1 MLCMH
6 DIVSGLYVVPSIYHF
21 HLSHIINTH
30 YLECTENCIYE
41 QLKVCILAGVYM
53 IGLPTKKSK
62 VLRFQICCTRTKYL
76 SEIYKNRTIK
86 VGAAKL
92 FSVNLSWT

>member
-1 MLCMH
+1 MTACETL
-6 DIVSGLYVVPSIYHF
+6 
-21 HLSHIINTH
+21 
-30 YLECTENCIYE
+30 
-41 QLKVCILAGVYM
+41 GVYTT

-62 VLRFQICCTRTKYL
+62 VLRFQICCTRTNYL

-92 FSVNLSWT
+92 FSVNSSWTLKG

>member
-1 MLCMH
+1 MGRYSFTGRILIL
-6 DIVSGLYVVPSIYHF
+6 IV
-21 HLSHIINTH
+21 
-30 YLECTENCIYE
+30 
-41 QLKVCILAGVYM
+41 
-53 IGLPTKKSK
+53 GLPTKKSK

-92 FSVNLSWT
+92 FSVNSSRT

>member
-1 MLCMH
+1 MSL
-6 DIVSGLYVVPSIYHF
+6 DVVEDSIPCCVP
-21 HLSHIINTH
+21 T
-30 YLECTENCIYE
+30 
-41 QLKVCILAGVYM
+41 

-62 VLRFQICCTRTKYL
+62 VLRFQICCTRTNYL

-92 FSVNLSWT
+92 FSVNSSWTSKG

>member
-1 MLCMH
+1 MKTYSALFY
-6 DIVSGLYVVPSIYHF
+6 DLLKGPEVLLFIVKT
-21 HLSHIINTH
+21 NTQSA
-30 YLECTENCIYE
+30 CTY
-41 QLKVCILAGVYM
+41 

-62 VLRFQICCTRTKYL
+62 VLRFQICCTRTMYL

-92 FSVNLSWT
+92 FSVNSSRT